1 MNIVPDVNA
10 LMAGGLSEW
19 LAGQQAAR
27 DEAKAK
33 SFQRTMI
40 GVGAGAVIGLFL
52 LIVSG
57 RFTWVAIGF
66 GIPFALGSAWA
77 AAARKPVID
86 AIKTQINAKVAETL
100 GLRFSIAGEPGP
112 EFERSCVYGLLPS
125 YDRSVIED
133 FWSGEIPTGS
143 FTLYEGHLEEQRG
156 SGKNRHWAT
165 VFRGAIVTL
174 RFARPFLGVTLVER
188 DNARLKFFGLRT
200 SIEVEGKKLERV
212 KMVDPRFED
221 VFEIWSN
228 DAVEARY
235 LVHPAYVE
243 RLIDVEKRF
252 QGDNVRALFH
262 GGDLTIVVETEELF
276 ESGSLDADQDRER
289 MARTIDQFMGL
300 FTLAKEMNERPR
312 T

>member
-1 MNIVPDVNA
+1 M
-10 LMAGGLSEW
+10 
-19 LAGQQAAR
+19 
-27 DEAKAK
+27 
-33 SFQRTMI
+33 
-40 GVGAGAVIGLFL
+40 
-52 LIVSG
+52 
-57 RFTWVAIGF
+57 
-66 GIPFALGSAWA
+66 
-77 AAARKPVID
+77 
-86 AIKTQINAKVAETL
+86 
-100 GLRFSIAGEPGP
+100 
-112 EFERSCVYGLLPS
+112 
-125 YDRSVIED
+125 
-133 FWSGEIPTGS
+133 
-143 FTLYEGHLEEQRG
+143 
-156 SGKNRHWAT
+156 
-165 VFRGAIVTL
+165 